1 MAAARARGAEADI
14 LRLAGIYGPGRNA
27 LVNLR
32 RGEARRII
40 KSGQVFNRAHVDEI
54 AQISSLAL
62 TRNLKG
68 QTWNVAD
75 EEPAPPQDVIAH
87 AAALLGVEPPPEE
100 PFEGAPLSQMAREFY
115 ADNKRVSIAKAKAK
129 LGFAPAYPTYREGLK
144 ALAEA
149 GEGRA

>member
-1 MAAARARGAEADI
+1 MTS
-14 LRLAGIYGPGRNA
+14 LRFPA
-27 LVNLR
+27 
-32 RGEARRII
+32 
-40 KSGQVFNRAHVDEI
+40 
-54 AQISSLAL
+54 SSL

-75 EEPAPPQDVIAH
+75 EEPAPPQDVIAY

-115 ADNKRVSIAKAKAK
+115 ADNKRVSIAKAKAE

-149 GEGRA
+149 GEGRRAFDAPGQRRVRLVEGWDAD